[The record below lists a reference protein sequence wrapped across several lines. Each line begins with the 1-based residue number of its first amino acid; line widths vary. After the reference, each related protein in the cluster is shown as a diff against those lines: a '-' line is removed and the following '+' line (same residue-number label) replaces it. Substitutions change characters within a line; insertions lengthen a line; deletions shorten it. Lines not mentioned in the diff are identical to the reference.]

1 MYFSTTGIFLR
12 TTKYKDNILIANI
25 FTREYGLVSLMV
37 RKTAKKPLLTQ
48 PLTIVDLVYE
58 MKKNNTIGFIKECS
72 INYVYKDILFNNRK
86 LNIILILSELMRK
99 LLNEENV
106 EMFDFITE
114 SLKWLDNNKNT
125 FDNFINY
132 FLIKFCNI
140 SGIAPE
146 YYGKN
151 KNLEKA
157 EHLNIKDGVFRRHS
171 FDENDDNKVKWEYGN
186 EIFKLSKLEYHEL
199 SNFKSVG
206 KSEVFEILIKY
217 ISAHL
222 YDLKNLK
229 SIEIVKELN

>member
-1 MYFSTTGIFLR
+1 
-12 TTKYKDNILIANI
+12 
-25 FTREYGLVSLMV
+25 MV

-99 LLNEENV
+99 LLKEENV
-106 EMFDFITE
+106 EMFDFIAE

-157 EHLNIKDGVFRRHS
+157 EHLIIKDGFLEDTRLM
-171 FDENDDNKVKWEYGN
+171 KMM
-186 EIFKLSKLEYHEL
+186 IIKLSGNMVMKFLNYL
-199 SNFKSVG
+199 SWNTMNFVTLNRLVKVR
-206 KSEVFEILIKY
+206 FLKY
-217 ISAHL
+217 
-222 YDLKNLK
+222 
-229 SIEIVKELN
+229 

>member
-1 MYFSTTGIFLR
+1 MYFNTTGIFLR

-99 LLNEENV
+99 LLKEENV

-157 EHLNIKDGVFRRHS
+157 EHLNIKTGCLEGTHLM
-171 FDENDDNKVKWEYGN
+171 KMM
-186 EIFKLSKLEYHEL
+186 IIKLSGNTVMKFLNCL
-199 SNFKSVG
+199 SWNTMNLVTLNRLAKVRF
-206 KSEVFEILIKY
+206 LKY
-217 ISAHL
+217 
-222 YDLKNLK
+222 
-229 SIEIVKELN
+229 

>member
-1 MYFSTTGIFLR
+1 MYFHTPGIFLR

-99 LLNEENV
+99 LLKEENV
-106 EMFDFITE
+106 EMFDFIAE

-157 EHLNIKDGVFRRHS
+157 EHLIIKDGVLEDTRLM
-171 FDENDDNKVKWEYGN
+171 KMM
-186 EIFKLSKLEYHEL
+186 IIKLSGNMVMKFLNYL
-199 SNFKSVG
+199 SWNTMNFVTLNRLVKVR
-206 KSEVFEILIKY
+206 FLKY
-217 ISAHL
+217 
-222 YDLKNLK
+222 
-229 SIEIVKELN
+229 